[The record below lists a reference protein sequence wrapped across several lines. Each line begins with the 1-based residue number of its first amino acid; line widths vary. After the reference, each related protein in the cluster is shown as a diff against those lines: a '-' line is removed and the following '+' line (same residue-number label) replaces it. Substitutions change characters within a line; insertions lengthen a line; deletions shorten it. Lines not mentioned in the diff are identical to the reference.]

1 MPCVS
6 GIFFLFIFRYQ
17 FTFFSFICIIDIC
30 EVTDYL
36 MVRKIIQTG
45 KALPT
50 HTQISFTSET
60 QAQVR
65 LSPRK
70 KKKRAWTVRFKLFA
84 ESWNQWTIDLV
95 GKPNSCSCF
104 GGSLTLTHFFRGE
117 GGGIYG
123 VEGISICYNTVKE
136 LNFVGKIALKN
147 FSISSTYKE
156 NFINIVVLKN

>member
-17 FTFFSFICIIDIC
+17 FNFFSFICILFKEIVIDIC
-30 EVTDYL
+30 EVTDYS

-65 LSPRK
+65 RSPRK
-70 KKKRAWTVRFKLFA
+70 KKKRTWTVCFKLFA

-104 GGSLTLTHFFRGE
+104 GGSLTQTHFFRGE
-117 GGGIYG
+117 GGGYIWCRG
-123 VEGISICYNTVKE
+123 
-136 LNFVGKIALKN
+136 NFYMLQHC
-147 FSISSTYKE
+147 
-156 NFINIVVLKN
+156 